1 MLVISVQGSFDEA
14 KKAIQE
20 SQRYGELIELRLD
33 LLEKNDLGHISK
45 LKSASKLPL
54 IFTLRRKDQ
63 GGAFSGSES
72 EREEKLFE
80 LLTLKPDY
88 VDVEY
93 DCAFADKIDPDISI
107 ISSYHDFEKTPDN
120 LEEILAQM
128 DRFPAAIK
136 KIATMANS
144 SIDAL
149 RMLNFSKKHGIAG
162 MCMGEEGR
170 ITRILGPVIDSPLV
184 YASIGK
190 AVAPGQVSA
199 AELCELYRFHQLN
212 RETKVYALIGDPV
225 TKSIGHLC
233 HNHIFKKEKE
243 NAVYVKFRMTPSEVP
258 RFFKEISSLPFFGF
272 SVTMPL
278 KEHVGSHLDA
288 IDGKAK
294 AMGAINTLTKRGGD
308 WYGTNTDGEGALDA
322 LERKAK
328 VQGKVLLII
337 GAGGAAKSIAHAAAD
352 RGGKVI
358 IANRTQKKGE
368 ILASKIGGVAVSL
381 ENVPDYDIIINTTP
395 VGMSPNIQNLPIAD
409 KEIREKKV
417 VFDVIM
423 SPKETKF
430 LNIGQNKGGE
440 VVYGYEMFSQQ
451 ALRQLKGWLDR
462 PLDEELILSSI
473 ESFSFL

>member
-1 MLVISVQGSFDEA
+1 MLVISVQGSFDQA
-14 KKAIQE
+14 KKTIQE
-20 SQRYGELIELRLD
+20 GQRYGELIELRLD

-72 EREEKLFE
+72 EREEKLLE

-88 VDVEY
+88 VDLEY
-93 DCAFADKIDPDISI
+93 DCAFANKIDPDISI

-128 DRFPAAIK
+128 NRFPAAIK

-170 ITRILGPVIDSPLV
+170 ITRILGPVVDSPLV

-212 RETKVYALIGDPV
+212 RETRIYALIGDPV
-225 TKSIGHLC
+225 SKSIGHLC

-243 NAVYVKFRMTPSEVP
+243 NAVYVKFRITPQEVP
-258 RFFKEISSLPFFGF
+258 QFFKEISSLPFFGF

-278 KEHVGSHLDA
+278 KEHVAPHLDV

-294 AMGAINTLTKRGGD
+294 AMGAINTLTKREGN

-322 LERKAK
+322 LERK
-328 VQGKVLLII
+328 GKVHGKTLLII
-337 GAGGAAKSIAHAAAD
+337 GAGGAAKGIAHAATD
-352 RGGKVI
+352 RGGKVMV
-358 IANRTQKKGE
+358 ANRTQKKGE
-368 ILASKIGGVAVSL
+368 SLASKIGGVAISL
-381 ENVPDYDIIINTTP
+381 DKVPDYDIIINTTP
-395 VGMSPNIQNLPIAD
+395 IGMSPNIQNLPIAD
-409 KEIREKKV
+409 KEIRERKI

-423 SPKETKF
+423 NPKETKF

-440 VVYGYEMFSQQ
+440 IVHGYEMFSQQ

-462 PLDEELILSSI
+462 PLNEELILSSI